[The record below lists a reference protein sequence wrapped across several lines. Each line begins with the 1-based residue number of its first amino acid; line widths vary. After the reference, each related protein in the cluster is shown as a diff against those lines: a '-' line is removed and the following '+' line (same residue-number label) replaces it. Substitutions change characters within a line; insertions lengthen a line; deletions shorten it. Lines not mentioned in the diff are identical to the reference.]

1 MDKSKVRI
9 PKRFEAHPIFNE
21 FMCGMNFGFMA
32 KRGYY
37 YLPEVKKQPELMKK
51 AGVNWTSLNMMY
63 CQDTYFSTK
72 VYLDFEYS
80 NGEEEIFETVKRLHD
95 NGIRVILK
103 PNLTLLDGAWMGYIN
118 FPTKDGLSQIQGVD
132 VDYWGKWFKSFTEA
146 QKYFA
151 DFAERAGVDALMLGA
166 ENFGTEGQN
175 EYWEKVVEA
184 VRQQYSNP
192 ITYEFTHLS
201 RKSYDLEW
209 IKKLDFLSYSY
220 YPPACEPNMPYL
232 DPNSNS
238 EACNNPSKTVD
249 EMVSYL
255 ESRKA
260 RISSISKRFD
270 NMPIAFTEFGVRS
283 SHGCIMQPYNF
294 LWKSYYDGE
303 EQANYMEAAFR
314 TFTQVPEWM
323 GLLWWKWDETQNRP
337 QFHLD
342 PRGDMG
348 FTIKGKPAEAVM
360 RSWSQKM
367 LKERSL

>member
-9 PKRFEAHPIFNE
+9 AKRFESHPIFNQI
-21 FMCGMNFGFMA
+21 MCGTNFGFMA

-37 YLPEVKKQPELMKK
+37 DLPEVKKQPEQMKK
-51 AGVNWTSLNMMY
+51 AGINCTTLNMMY

-80 NGEEEIFETVKRLHD
+80 NSEQEISEMVKRLHD
-95 NGIRVILK
+95 NGIRVIFK

-132 VDYWGKWFKSFTEA
+132 VDYWGKWFRSFTEA

-151 DFAERAGVDALMLGA
+151 DFSERVGVDALMLGA
-166 ENFGTEGQN
+166 ENYGTEGQN
-175 EYWEKVVEA
+175 EYWERVIEA
-184 VRQQYSNP
+184 VREYFSNP
-192 ITYEFTHLS
+192 ITYEFTHMS
-201 RKSYDLEW
+201 RKNYDLEW
-209 IKKLDFLSYSY
+209 VKSLDFLSYSY
-220 YPPACEPNMPYL
+220 YPPACELNMPRL
-232 DPNSNS
+232 NWKTDS
-238 EACNNPSKTVD
+238 EAFRSNPSKTVE

-255 ESRKA
+255 EPRKA
-260 RISSISKRFD
+260 RISSISQRFD

-283 SHGCIMQPYNF
+283 SHGCIMHPCDF
-294 LWKSYYDGE
+294 LRKSYYDGE
-303 EQANYMEAAFR
+303 EQARYMDAGFR

-337 QFHLD
+337 QYHGD

-348 FTIKGKPAEAVM
+348 FTIQGKPAEEIM
-360 RSWSQKM
+360 KRWGEKFSK
-367 LKERSL
+367 K